1 MEKVMKRVKIGIWVL
16 IVVFAFMLI
25 YQNQQFF
32 LAGQSLR
39 LNLLF
44 AEYQSPEWKIVM
56 ICTGFFAAGLILGI
70 YILIAYQLR
79 MKKKRKAQRVQPE
92 KPVKAD
98 ERIAAPEPAP
108 KPAPAMP
115 RGSNSET
122 VIISPEV
129 TSPVAEQQEQ

>member
-1 MEKVMKRVKIGIWVL
+1 MDKVKKRVKIGIWVL

-56 ICTGFFAAGLILGI
+56 ICTGFFAAGLIFGI

-79 MKKKRKAQRVQPE
+79 MKRKRKAQQVQPE
-92 KPVKAD
+92 KPAKAD